1 MNAQANTIIIIKKK
15 KKDTQKE
22 KDDDN
27 IRRCIMIRLV
37 RNYKQLKMLPNSISN
52 IEKFKLNQPL

>member
-1 MNAQANTIIIIKKK
+1 MHKLIPKTHTHNI
-15 KKDTQKE
+15 QKE

-27 IRRCIMIRLV
+27 ICRCIMMRLV

>member
-1 MNAQANTIIIIKKK
+1 MNAQANTIKKN
-15 KKDTQKE
+15 THNIQKE
-22 KDDDN
+22 KDYDN
-27 IRRCIMIRLV
+27 ICRCIMMRLV